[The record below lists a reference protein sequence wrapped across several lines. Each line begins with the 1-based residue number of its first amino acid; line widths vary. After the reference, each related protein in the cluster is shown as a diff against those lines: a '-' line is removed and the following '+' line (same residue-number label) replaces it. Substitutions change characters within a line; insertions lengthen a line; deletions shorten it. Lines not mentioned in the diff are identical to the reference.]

1 VLFTLI
7 ILIKCPVGVLA
18 LQGSQLFIFRE
29 KFLGLNQG
37 ISKTKS
43 RLKTEAKNS
52 ANILFF
58 AAAKVLQYLLF
69 SMTYL
74 RKRLRK
80 TLIWR
85 GFYCHR
91 NVNRH
96 VLK

>member
-1 VLFTLI
+1 MPRRRLSVTGQSVI
-7 ILIKCPVGVLA
+7 YIPGKI
-18 LQGSQLFIFRE
+18 S
-29 KFLGLNQG
+29 GLNQG